1 MAAIDITKNHT
12 LGRETAKTRAS
23 QVIDRI
29 KGEFGIQG
37 AWADDVFTIT
47 KPTTGKFTV
56 TDTTVRVEVE
66 LSFMMRP
73 LKGKI
78 EDKIN
83 AELGRALV

>member
-1 MAAIDITKNHT
+1 MAAIDITKNHP

-37 AWADDVFTIT
+37 TWTGDVFAIT

>member
-37 AWADDVFTIT
+37 TWTGDVFAIT
-47 KPTTGKFTV
+47 KPTTDRMVIPNFGAV
-56 TDTTVRVEVE
+56 
-66 LSFMMRP
+66 
-73 LKGKI
+73 
-78 EDKIN
+78 
-83 AELGRALV
+83 

>member
-37 AWADDVFTIT
+37 TWTGDVFTIT

-56 TDTTVRVEVE
+56 TDTAVRVEVE